1 MKGVIRML
9 YYEVPKGMF
18 LETAIETIRKIAKEN
33 SEVVKMEFNGIEFDS
48 TMTND
53 EINKRCPWGDRDD
66 RN

>member
-1 MKGVIRML
+1 ML

-18 LETAIETIRKIAKEN
+18 IGTAIETIRGIADQT
-33 SEVVKMEFNGIEFDS
+33 SEAVKMKFNGIEINS
-48 TMTND
+48 IMTDD

>member
-1 MKGVIRML
+1 MI

-18 LETAIETIRKIAKEN
+18 IGTAIETIRKIAKEN
-33 SEVVKMEFNGIEFDS
+33 SKVVKMKFNGIEFDS

-53 EINKRCPWGDRDD
+53 EINKKCPWGDRDD

>member
-1 MKGVIRML
+1 MIRML

-18 LETAIETIRKIAKEN
+18 IGTAIKTIRKIAEQT
-33 SEVVKMEFNGIEFDS
+33 SEVVKMKFNGVELDS

-66 RN
+66 

>member
-1 MKGVIRML
+1 MITMI

-18 LETAIETIRKIAKEN
+18 LETAIKTIRKIAEQT
-33 SEVVKMEFNGIEFDS
+33 SEAVKMKFNGVELDS

-66 RN
+66 